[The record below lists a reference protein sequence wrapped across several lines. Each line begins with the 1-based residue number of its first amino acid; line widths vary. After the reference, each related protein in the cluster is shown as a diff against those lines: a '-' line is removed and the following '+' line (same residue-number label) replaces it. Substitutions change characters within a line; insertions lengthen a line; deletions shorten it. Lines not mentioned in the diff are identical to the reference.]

1 MVEPGISKTLQ
12 NTFKW
17 YLSLFGEVVS
27 ALLGIW
33 NNLKFKSTK
42 QNLDSRQHS
51 CHMYMNTLKVNE
63 QKKTG
68 N

>member
-42 QNLDSRQHS
+42 QN
-51 CHMYMNTLKVNE
+51 
-63 QKKTG
+63 
-68 N
+68 